1 MKINKLV
8 TVLGLFLVLNS
19 GLQAQNGSFMGRRI
33 LFNLT
38 TNFSPA
44 WGNPN
49 FFNNSDHWE
58 KYYAFNFDFSPG
70 IELIAWK
77 KGTVGANYHW
87 FKTKFDYPAFLR
99 QDGFH
104 IDEYDPWFFYA
115 AVADLNVHGFGVYY
129 KQYIGKKA
137 RAPIGTYWRFQL
149 DGFFYAT
156 PALQVKGNLFAF
168 KTEFGHDFLFF
179 DRLRVSA
186 GFSFGIPFCL
196 WKELGYNYSEK
207 SFSMMWVTGM
217 SDAFFNSSM
226 TINDYVNAR
235 LFGHYYIGFVLSV
248 GILSF

>member
-1 MKINKLV
+1 MKINKL
-8 TVLGLFLVLNS
+8 TVFLGLLLALNTA
-19 GLQAQNGSFMGRRI
+19 LQAQNSSFMGRRV

-58 KYYAFNFDFSPG
+58 KYYAFNFDLSPN

-87 FKTKFDYPAFLR
+87 FKTKFDYPFSLS
-99 QDGFH
+99 QNGFQVLDNSVH
-104 IDEYDPWFFYA
+104 IV
-115 AVADLNVHGFGVYY
+115 AVENLNVHGFGVYY

-137 RAPIGTYWRFQL
+137 RAPIGTYWRFQF
-149 DGFFYAT
+149 DGFFYSA
-156 PALQVKGNLFAF
+156 PALQVKSNLFAF
-168 KTEFGHDFLFF
+168 KAEFGHDFLFF

-186 GFSFGIPFCL
+186 GFSFGIPFCA
-196 WKELGYNYSEK
+196 WKQLGYNYSGK
-207 SFSMMWVTGM
+207 NFFMMLVDGM
-217 SDAFFNSSM
+217 SDSFSSA
-226 TINDYVNAR
+226 TINDYINSR

-248 GILSF
+248 GVLAF